1 MVPVACVIR
10 GANLNNTVLFECLL
24 QNAFAVV
31 AKIGTVFAD
40 KGADWPAARE
50 KEPERYR
57 GQPRDVPG
65 LRHRVPVPQARP
77 ASRLMPRQG
86 PLPVERSNA

>member
-24 QNAFAVV
+24 QTAFAVV

-40 KGADWPAARE
+40 KGSD
-50 KEPERYR
+50 
-57 GQPRDVPG
+57 
-65 LRHRVPVPQARP
+65 
-77 ASRLMPRQG
+77 
-86 PLPVERSNA
+86 